1 MYMRLLGVDRE
12 FTRLK
17 KLKGLPLY
25 CFSEI
30 CLFCD
35 DEEGLQMYV
44 VSPTRE
50 TIAGNSR
57 SETHCVEPP
66 PPPLPIT
73 TCIDSITM
81 FPSQQ
86 ELYDNCIE
94 AYKAS
99 FVSMEETYDL
109 PSLYKDLFLI
119 ATHPLL
125 IRSLFILF
133 ETKDATT
140 QTPAF
145 TNSFPSSTTLLHP
158 QKQRS
163 AANPISPSTS
173 SSSNNPRTI
182 QVSVDSSSS
191 LTSLLTGSCQAPR

>member
-1 MYMRLLGVDRE
+1 MRLLGVDRE
-12 FTRLK
+12 FMRLK
-17 KLKGLPLY
+17 KLKGFPLY

-30 CLFCD
+30 SLFCD

-50 TIAGNSR
+50 TIAGNSQ
-57 SETHCVEPP
+57 SETHCAEPP
-66 PPPLPIT
+66 PHPLPIT
-73 TCIDSITM
+73 TYIDSIIM

-125 IRSLFILF
+125 IRSLFVLF

-140 QTPAF
+140 QTIAF
-145 TNSFPSSTTLLHP
+145 TNSFPLSTTSLHP
-158 QKQRS
+158 QKQHS
-163 AANPISPSTS
+163 AASLTLPSTS
-173 SSSNNPRTI
+173 SSSNNPLTI
-182 QVSVDSSSS
+182 QLSVDSLSS
-191 LTSLLTGSCQAPR
+191 LTSFLTGSCQALR